1 MDRQTQQSKQQ
12 QQQQQPKQQPSLQTA
27 SQPQHLNISLGSAG
41 HAPYG
46 HRHHPYQQANQLGTA
61 SAAPAEPFKV
71 DQQTFEKSL
80 NEVYQFKQ
88 CISVKIKQLESSI
101 TRLKSLV
108 FVPAES
114 SASETS
120 AASSSSI
127 STEHSSMDGDQ
138 RSSPSASP
146 SSSSA
151 SSKPLPQ
158 INGEVLPGAATA
170 ASQADLLELRTILN
184 DIDQHLAVLKD
195 VEERHAHICESYS
208 QEIRAR
214 DETLNNKSGQIA
226 ALSQELAQQQAK
238 INQLTFQNKK
248 LEYEINMVRVS

>member
-12 QQQQQPKQQPSLQTA
+12 QQQQQPSLQTA